1 MLPQDLKKCQKC
13 CNQWEKRKTS
23 QTNYRYL
30 ASTNYL
36 YFDHL
41 SVFCCKIEIAQ
52 KINSFL
58 LLSVT
63 LTSYMVVEFKKGNKF
78 YCVQAAKIIKSKV
91 VVEDQF
97 CWRWPPILVHF
108 SNTTFLMINSLKGN
122 QSTNKLII
130 DSYLWCF
137 ARFGT
142 TFVQCITFNTTNSFV
157 IMDFVLAL
165 FRLCWFW
172 IYLARKLLLS
182 N

>member
-1 MLPQDLKKCQKC
+1 MLLHIMLPQNLKKCQKC
-13 CNQWEKRKTS
+13 CNQWEKRKTG

-30 ASTNYL
+30 ASTNYP

-91 VVEDQF
+91 VVEDQ
-97 CWRWPPILVHF
+97 ILLTLASNFSTFFKYYF
-108 SNTTFLMINSLKGN
+108 SND
-122 QSTNKLII
+122 KLPKRKSEYQQAYNWFI
-130 DSYLWCF
+130 
-137 ARFGT
+137 
-142 TFVQCITFNTTNSFV
+142 FVMFCAIWYDICTMHH
-157 IMDFVLAL
+157 I
-165 FRLCWFW
+165 
-172 IYLARKLLLS
+172 
-182 N
+182 